1 MQLLGQ
7 SHREVECMLI
17 NSKTTMMYSLLK
29 VIDFKE
35 GKRTPHNQSAI
46 ERMCTIRHPNI
57 VPIRGVFV
65 DFKNLYIIS
74 DYIAT
79 SHTQLLNLGRALTET

>member
-17 NSKTTMMYSLLK
+17 NNKTTMMLNLLK
-29 VIDFKE
+29 VIDFKQNM
-35 GKRTPHNQSAI
+35 RTPHNQSAI
-46 ERMCTIRHPNI
+46 ERICTIKHPII

-65 DFKNLYIIS
+65 YFKNLYMVS
-74 DYIAT
+74 DYIAD
-79 SHTQLLNLGRALTET
+79 SHTSLLNLG